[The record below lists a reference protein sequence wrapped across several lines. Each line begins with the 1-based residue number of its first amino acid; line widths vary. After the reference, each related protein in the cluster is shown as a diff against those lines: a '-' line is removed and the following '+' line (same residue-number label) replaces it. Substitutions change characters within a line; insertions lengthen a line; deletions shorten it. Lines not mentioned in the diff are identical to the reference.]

1 MGIHADNIIAV
12 CSLNAEIQGIGR
24 GPVWIIYQPDKR
36 MVCDGFLNDIARVIV
51 AYAVDKQDL
60 HLVLRKVLFQDRIDK
75 PAYVLLLV
83 IDGTN

>member
-1 MGIHADNIIAV
+1 
-12 CSLNAEIQGIGR
+12 
-24 GPVWIIYQPDKR
+24 